1 MWVDLKVFQHL
12 WLYTCVLVVCG
23 LCLLSEPSWHIN
35 HSIINYMGKVSIKI
49 CIYLII
55 WVLNYSGVF
64 GSGVCIFSRHIVENV
79 FFHQWPVNGYIHKLH
94 HGDWFGGK
102 GVGLCR
108 VKCKGISI
116 NIYSAHVSTCIINS
130 LKL

>member
-1 MWVDLKVFQHL
+1 
-12 WLYTCVLVVCG
+12 
-23 LCLLSEPSWHIN
+23 
-35 HSIINYMGKVSIKI
+35 MGKVSIKI

-55 WVLNYSGVF
+55 SVLNYSGVL
-64 GSGVCIFSRHIVENV
+64 GSGVCIFSRYAIENV
-79 FFHQWPVNGYIHKLH
+79 FFHQWPLNGYAHKVH

-108 VKCKGISI
+108 IKCKDLSI

-130 LKL
+130 LKLYAVFES